1 MDCWSCSNARDIA
14 SNNSEAGNAVTLF
27 NTSAFDLN
35 AYLTRVGFERRPA
48 RPGLSTLQDLALAHP
63 CAIPFEN
70 LSPLLRRPVRLDIA
84 SIQEKLV
91 HGGRGGWCFEHNLLL
106 GTALTA
112 LGFTVT
118 GLAARVIWN
127 VPPGV
132 VRGRSHMVLLVPLP
146 EGPCIIDV
154 GFGGSTP
161 TAPLRLQADVE
172 QSTPHE
178 PFRLV
183 TVDGGLRLEARLQGT
198 WKGLYVFDLQP
209 QALADYEMSNWYL
222 CNHPDSHFL
231 LGVVAARV
239 ERGRRYALRNTEFT
253 VYFPRGDPER
263 RTLTSGAEIRQTLE
277 DVFHIQV
284 PKEPDVDEVFARLA
298 SSPAAT

>member
-1 MDCWSCSNARDIA
+1 M
-14 SNNSEAGNAVTLF
+14 TLF

-35 AYLTRVGFERRPA
+35 AYLTRVAFDRRPA

-63 CAIPFEN
+63 RAIPFEN
-70 LSPLLRRPVRLDIA
+70 LNPLLRRPVRLDIA

-91 HGGRGGWCFEHNLLL
+91 RGGRGGWCFEHNLLL

-118 GLAARVIWN
+118 GLSARVVWN
-127 VPPGV
+127 VPSGV
-132 VRGRSHMVLLVPLP
+132 VRARSHMVLLVPLP
-146 EGPCIIDV
+146 EGQYILDV

-161 TAPLRLQADVE
+161 TAPLRLQADIE

-183 TVDGGLRLEARLQGT
+183 KVDGGLRLEARLEGT

-209 QALADYEMSNWYL
+209 QALADYEMPNWYL

-231 LGVVAARV
+231 NRVVAARV
-239 ERGRRYALRNTEFT
+239 ERDRRYALRDTE
-253 VYFPRGDPER
+253 VAVHFPRGGTER
-263 RTLTSGAEIRQTLE
+263 RRLTSGAEIRRTLE
-277 DVFHIQV
+277 EVFRIQV
-284 PKEPDVDEVFARLA
+284 PKDPDVDEVFNRLA
-298 SSPAAT
+298 AGASAATT